1 MRSLITGGRGFVG
14 TWLAD
19 HLREVGD
26 EVIVIDHEVD
36 VTDPEALLVAVTDAA
51 PDAIYHLAAL
61 THVGRSWDEPLRVL
75 EVNVIGTAAVLA
87 AARQCGTDPRVLV
100 TSSAEVYGAV
110 TDPSMLPLREDSP
123 TAPLTPYAASKL
135 AAESVVAQTVL
146 GHGQQVIVVRPFN
159 HIGPGQSPNFAV
171 PALAKRIVEADRR
184 GASTIPVGSLSAR
197 RDFTDVRDVVRA
209 YRLLIESGRPGD
221 VYNVCSGRD
230 VGIGEIA
237 DMLLSL
243 AGTTL
248 AFETDPALVR
258 PVEVPVLRGDPG
270 RLVDATGWKP
280 EITLDQTLADVLEY
294 WRHHAGVSDRSPGH
308 PKGAGQW
315 WAGRC
320 GPGVVGRALWAG
332 RCGPGVGAVR
342 RPRSGYASEA
352 GSALPWPGRV
362 PAWPDHG
369 PGSGDGPPEGPPPP
383 PSAR

>member
-1 MRSLITGGRGFVG
+1 VRSLITGGRGFVG

-19 HLREVGD
+19 HLRDVGD
-26 EVIVIDHEVD
+26 DVTVIDHEVEI
-36 VTDPEALLVAVTDAA
+36 TDPQALLVAVSDAA

-87 AARQCGTDPRVLV
+87 AARQCGTEPRVLV

-110 TDPSMLPLREDSP
+110 TDPSQLPLREDSP

-184 GASTIPVGSLSAR
+184 GASTIPVGNLSAR

-209 YRLLIESGRPGD
+209 YRLLIESGRTGE

-237 DMLLSL
+237 DTLLSSV
-243 AGTTL
+243 GTTL
-248 AFETDPALVR
+248 AFETDSALVR

-270 RLVDATGWKP
+270 RLVEATGWKP
-280 EITLDQTLADVLEY
+280 EIPLDQTLDDVLEY
-294 WRHHAGVSDRSPGH
+294 WRRHA
-308 PKGAGQW
+308 
-315 WAGRC
+315 
-320 GPGVVGRALWAG
+320 
-332 RCGPGVGAVR
+332 
-342 RPRSGYASEA
+342 E
-352 GSALPWPGRV
+352 
-362 PAWPDHG
+362 
-369 PGSGDGPPEGPPPP
+369 
-383 PSAR
+383 